1 TIESDSRSMS
11 DFIEPP
17 VGRAI
22 RAGADEAYMRP
33 IRSTLRTIAD
43 RSSLKP
49 LVTGDI
55 VRDWTSFPEEAIWYP
70 YSPDLNISNFESEL
84 WPFRT
89 LLSERRTFQGN
100 MADAGLQW
108 WEYMQHTASAYRT
121 PLSIAFA
128 FVATHNHFVLDRG
141 GKVFK
146 QSAPVIK
153 LPEGATEDQHLELLG
168 VLNSSTACFWL
179 KQVSHDK
186 GSQGINEGFKSQEW
200 ERFYEFA
207 GTRLQEFPLP
217 DSLPLERARELDALA
232 QQLSLLEPSAVV
244 EAGTP
249 SRAGLNEARAEYF
262 RIRSRMIALQEELD
276 WDVYHRYGLISDA
289 ERAELV
295 MPDTAAVP
303 GIAFG
308 ERAFEIV
315 LARKL
320 AAGEVKTEW
329 FARHGAT
336 PVTEIPAHWPE
347 AYKRVVARRIEF
359 IEARKDLALLERPE
373 YKRRWHAEPWEKK
386 EKAALKAWLLDKCE
400 TRQIWFAPTETGE
413 EAPRV
418 RTVVELANRL
428 RDVCPEAVAVAD
440 LYDPDADF
448 TDVIAQIVQSEHVPY
463 LAAWRYKESGLRK
476 RQQWEEVWHLQR
488 QEDALN
494 AERAEGEPER
504 RLDIPV
510 PPRYTSAD
518 FRQASYWAN
527 RGKLD
532 VPKERFISYPGA
544 ETDQD
549 GSLVL
554 GWAGW
559 DHAQQAQALT
569 DLAFNR
575 LDEHGWADDRDKM
588 TPLLAGLVELRPW
601 VRQWHT
607 TPDEYGQS
615 PADYLDEDLAELK
628 DRTGI
633 TDSDM
638 QAWRPKTTRR
648 GGRKKAS

>member
-1 TIESDSRSMS
+1 
-11 DFIEPP
+11 
-17 VGRAI
+17 
-22 RAGADEAYMRP
+22 
-33 IRSTLRTIAD
+33 
-43 RSSLKP
+43 
-49 LVTGDI
+49 
-55 VRDWTSFPEEAIWYP
+55 
-70 YSPDLNISNFESEL
+70 
-84 WPFRT
+84 
-89 LLSERRTFQGN
+89 
-100 MADAGLQW
+100 
-108 WEYMQHTASAYRT
+108 
-121 PLSIAFA
+121 
-128 FVATHNHFVLDRG
+128 
-141 GKVFK
+141 
-146 QSAPVIK
+146 
-153 LPEGATEDQHLELLG
+153 
-168 VLNSSTACFWL
+168 
-179 KQVSHDK
+179 
-186 GSQGINEGFKSQEW
+186 
-200 ERFYEFA
+200 
-207 GTRLQEFPLP
+207 
-217 DSLPLERARELDALA
+217 
-232 QQLSLLEPSAVV
+232 
-244 EAGTP
+244 
-249 SRAGLNEARAEYF
+249 
-262 RIRSRMIALQEELD
+262 MIALQEELD

-329 FARHGAT
+329 FARHGAI
-336 PVTEIPAHWPE
+336 PITEIPAHWPE

-359 IEARKDLALLERPE
+359 IESRKDLALLERPE

-494 AERAEGEPER
+494 AERAESEPER

-518 FRQASYWAN
+518 FRKPSYWAN

>member
-1 TIESDSRSMS
+1 
-11 DFIEPP
+11 
-17 VGRAI
+17 
-22 RAGADEAYMRP
+22 
-33 IRSTLRTIAD
+33 
-43 RSSLKP
+43 
-49 LVTGDI
+49 
-55 VRDWTSFPEEAIWYP
+55 
-70 YSPDLNISNFESEL
+70 
-84 WPFRT
+84 
-89 LLSERRTFQGN
+89 
-100 MADAGLQW
+100 
-108 WEYMQHTASAYRT
+108 
-121 PLSIAFA
+121 
-128 FVATHNHFVLDRG
+128 
-141 GKVFK
+141 
-146 QSAPVIK
+146 
-153 LPEGATEDQHLELLG
+153 
-168 VLNSSTACFWL
+168 
-179 KQVSHDK
+179 
-186 GSQGINEGFKSQEW
+186 
-200 ERFYEFA
+200 FA
-207 GTRLQEFPLP
+207 GTKLQEFPLP

-400 TRQIWFAPTETGE
+400 TRQIWFAPTESGE

-448 TDVIAQIVQSEHVPY
+448 TDVIAQIVEAEHVPY